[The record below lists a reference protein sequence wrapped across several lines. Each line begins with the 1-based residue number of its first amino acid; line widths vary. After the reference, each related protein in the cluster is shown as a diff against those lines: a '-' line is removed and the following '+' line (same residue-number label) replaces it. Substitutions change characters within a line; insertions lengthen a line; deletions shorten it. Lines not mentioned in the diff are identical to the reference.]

1 MDIFV
6 EYMVKKKKKATD
18 YLAQLGLV
26 VFGLILIFGIF
37 GILMAIAPQFSS
49 IILLIVVGIGWIDWK
64 LITSFNVEYEYS
76 LVNNEMD
83 VDKIISARKRKR
95 LTSVRIRGL
104 EAFGRCEGREF
115 DSYMRNAGVE
125 KIFACRD
132 KSDSRAVYAVYL
144 ENECRKMLVFN
155 PSDRM
160 IGEINKLN
168 PRKMVEI

>member
-6 EYMVKKKKKATD
+6 EYMVKKKRKATD

-26 VFGLILIFGIF
+26 VLGLLLIFGIF
-37 GILMAIAPQFSS
+37 GILMAIVPQFSS
-49 IILLIVVGIGWIDWK
+49 IILLIVVGIGWLDWR

-76 LVNNEMD
+76 LVNGEMD

-95 LTSVRIRGL
+95 LTSVRVRGL

-115 DSYMRNAGVE
+115 DSYLRNNGVE
-125 KIFACRD
+125 KIYACRD
-132 KSDSRAVYAVYL
+132 KADSGAIYAVYL
-144 ENECRKMLVFN
+144 ENERRKMLVFN
-155 PSDRM
+155 PSEKM

-168 PRKMVEI
+168 PRKTVEI